1 MWTII
6 NYINISL
13 TVIVGITESES
24 KPYENLLNDCMTVNK
39 VTILQKAENEEYL
52 LFGSS

>member
-6 NYINISL
+6 NYVSISL
-13 TVIVGITESES
+13 TVIVSTTDREA
-24 KPYENLLNDCMTVNK
+24 KLYEHLLNDCMTMNK
-39 VTILQKAENEEYL
+39 ITILQKAENEEYV